1 MIETAFAVNVPEA
14 ESTVSRLRE
23 QHDPSAALGVPA
35 HITILYP
42 FMAPA
47 EISRDVLDR
56 IRYALRHCRPFAFS
70 VDQVARLPKVL
81 YLAPDPPEPFA
92 ELTTALVAGIP
103 GYLPYRGIHA
113 RIIPHLTVAQ
123 GEEEVL
129 DELEIQ
135 LRGSLSRDG
144 LHAMCRQ
151 LTLIEN
157 SSGRWRDM
165 HTFDLEDGTSGSTN

>member
-14 ESTVSRLRE
+14 ESTVSPLRE
-23 QHDPSAALGVPA
+23 QHDPSAALGAPA

-56 IRYALRHCRPFAFS
+56 IRYALRHCRPFAFR
-70 VDQVARLPKVL
+70 VDQIARLPKVL
-81 YLAPDPPEPFA
+81 YLAPDPPEPFV
-92 ELTTALVAGIP
+92 ELTSALVAGFP

-113 RIIPHLTVAQ
+113 RVVPHLTVAQ

-129 DELEIQ
+129 DELETQ
-135 LRGSLSRDG
+135 LRACVPRDG
-144 LHAMCRQ
+144 VYAMCRQ
-151 LTLIEN
+151 VTLIEN

-165 HTFDLEDGTSGSTN
+165 HTFDLEDGTSGSAD